1 MNRVLVFIFTL
12 QAASLLGLPTRSK
25 EYENFD
31 QQCFDDAFPNLPT
44 FKKSSSLNM
53 RIVHRRD
60 WSGTTGEDHFILS
73 DTVHTLNENEKLAL
87 VYEYKSLS
95 GFPDFNPRNLTLF
108 YDGSSVFAGIGRV
121 HEQDSSFTSPN
132 KQWKWFCSN
141 ATLTEKQRTGSLSFN
156 SKMMVFSIGGWQAFG
171 SGADKL
177 ELSIL

>member
-31 QQCFDDAFPNLPT
+31 QQCFDDAFPDLPN
-44 FKKSSSLNM
+44 FKKSGSLNM

-87 VYEYKSLS
+87 V
-95 GFPDFNPRNLTLF
+95 
-108 YDGSSVFAGIGRV
+108 
-121 HEQDSSFTSPN
+121 
-132 KQWKWFCSN
+132 
-141 ATLTEKQRTGSLSFN
+141 
-156 SKMMVFSIGGWQAFG
+156 
-171 SGADKL
+171 
-177 ELSIL
+177 